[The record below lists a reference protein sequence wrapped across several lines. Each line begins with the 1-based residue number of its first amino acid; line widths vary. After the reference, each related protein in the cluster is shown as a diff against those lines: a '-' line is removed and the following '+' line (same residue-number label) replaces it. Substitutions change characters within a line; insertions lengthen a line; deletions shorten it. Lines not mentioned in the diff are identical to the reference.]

1 MANQSNESNPMGAE
15 SATVQKV
22 EGLVTGRMMGD
33 STMNHHY
40 IFINNCTFITTT
52 SSPLVAFDHGDRR
65 NV

>member
-22 EGLVTGRMMGD
+22 EGLVTGRMTGD
-33 STMNHHY
+33 STMNHNY
-40 IFINNCTFITTT
+40 IFINNTFINT
-52 SSPLVAFDHGDRR
+52 SNSPLVAFDHGDRR